1 MMSERLLKEFVFN
14 AFLTQ
19 DSFQVLEADGINI
32 SNSDDFAPISRV
44 VETDFSPRIWHD
56 AISMSSVY
64 SSIYCIEN
72 TIRNFIVERMSERHG
87 ITWWDEKV
95 PQKIKIAVNSLKKQ
109 EEKNKYHSNRSF
121 SEIGYT
127 MLGNLE
133 QVIIANWDDFSDIIP
148 NQAWLTSR
156 MDDLEMSRNIIMHT
170 GILPVDEID
179 RIESIVR
186 DLLRQIG

>member
-1 MMSERLLKEFVFN
+1 MSERTLKEFVFN
-14 AFLTQ
+14 ALLVQ
-19 DSFQVLEADGINI
+19 DSFNALEKEGITV
-32 SNSDDFAPISRV
+32 SVGGDFEPISRV
-44 VETDFSPRIWHD
+44 VERDFSPRVWYD
-56 AISMSSVY
+56 ANNMSSVY
-64 SSIYCIEN
+64 TALYCIEN

-87 ITWWDEKV
+87 IDWWETKV
-95 PQKIKIAVNSLKKQ
+95 PKKIKDSVASLKRQ
-109 EEKNKYHSNRSF
+109 EEKNKYHSNRSG

-127 MLGNLE
+127 MLCNLG
-133 QVIIANWDDFSDIIP
+133 QVIIANWDEFSDIIP

-170 GILPVDEID
+170 GMLPIDEID